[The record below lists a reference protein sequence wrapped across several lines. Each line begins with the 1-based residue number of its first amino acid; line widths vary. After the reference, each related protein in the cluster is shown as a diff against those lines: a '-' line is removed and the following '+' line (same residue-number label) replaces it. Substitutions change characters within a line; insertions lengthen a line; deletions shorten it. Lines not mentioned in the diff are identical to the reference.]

1 MCTSYLFF
9 FWLINLFTSLLN
21 HNTMKTYWIKLLTLV
36 LCSYFFPK
44 MTIVVVEDCTVYLAC
59 ILRILSVKPCIVKS
73 AHINMRK
80 TQIISCCYWLSF
92 FRYPIKLSL
101 HVQNKMESVG
111 SVPLKI
117 QFSEI
122 HITPPPPWQTTL
134 SFNTPSQ
141 RFLNLRIYVMS

>member
-1 MCTSYLFF
+1 
-9 FWLINLFTSLLN
+9 
-21 HNTMKTYWIKLLTLV
+21 
-36 LCSYFFPK
+36 

-80 TQIISCCYWLSF
+80 TKIISCCYWLSF

-117 QFSEI
+117 PLHLLGKQRYPLTPHLKDSWICVYMSCHEI
-122 HITPPPPWQTTL
+122 KYILLFGIIFNGMPKWIITIVLKQDCT
-134 SFNTPSQ
+134 
-141 RFLNLRIYVMS
+141 M

>member
-1 MCTSYLFF
+1 
-9 FWLINLFTSLLN
+9 
-21 HNTMKTYWIKLLTLV
+21 
-36 LCSYFFPK
+36 

-101 HVQNKMESVG
+101 HVQNKMESLG

-141 RFLNLRIYVMS
+141 KFLNLRIHVMSWNKIYVIVWFYFQRNAKMDNYNCS